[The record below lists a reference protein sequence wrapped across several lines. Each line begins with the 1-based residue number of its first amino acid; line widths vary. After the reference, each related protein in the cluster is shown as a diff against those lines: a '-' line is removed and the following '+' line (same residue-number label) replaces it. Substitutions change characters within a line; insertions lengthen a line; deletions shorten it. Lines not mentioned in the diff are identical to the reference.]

1 MEMIIGL
8 FPPAAQLLEDD
19 GGVRR
24 RDDNPRGKGQN
35 VRADSCAGS
44 LTAGTSS
51 SSRSPPDNEFETD
64 RRRMLRRSSHSAP
77 PQWRRHRLGRI
88 SHREAPV
95 AEWVYA
101 QRDPAEELAQLHFF
115 SFKKRQPTGEIEFV
129 ITVKEFA
136 SRNALQMRFYA
147 QADKEVN
154 QRIAPFRPFGWGDSL
169 LGALTD
175 CMNGI
180 RQNPYEPE

>member
-1 MEMIIGL
+1 M
-8 FPPAAQLLEDD
+8 
-19 GGVRR
+19 
-24 RDDNPRGKGQN
+24 
-35 VRADSCAGS
+35 
-44 LTAGTSS
+44 
-51 SSRSPPDNEFETD
+51 
-64 RRRMLRRSSHSAP
+64 
-77 PQWRRHRLGRI
+77 
-88 SHREAPV
+88 

-101 QRDPAEELAQLHFF
+101 QMDPAEELAQLHYF
-115 SFKKRQPTGEIEFV
+115 SFKKRQPEGEIEFV

-154 QRIAPFRPFGWGDSL
+154 QRTAPFRPFGWGDSL